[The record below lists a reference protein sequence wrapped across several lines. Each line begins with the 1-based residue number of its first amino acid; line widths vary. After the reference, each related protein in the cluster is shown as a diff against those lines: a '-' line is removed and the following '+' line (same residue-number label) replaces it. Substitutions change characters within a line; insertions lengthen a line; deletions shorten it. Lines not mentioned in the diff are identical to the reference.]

1 MILPKKVL
9 HKAIVCSICQAA
21 LDSCTYRYLTA
32 KGKEI
37 DRKHEDILQ
46 DRAWKK
52 GYNDCAGNVKDPV
65 KRCGEKAACI

>member
-1 MILPKKVL
+1 VISPKKVL
-9 HKAIVCSICQAA
+9 HKAIVCSICEAA
-21 LDSCTYRYLTA
+21 LDSCTNGYLTA

-46 DRAWKK
+46 DRAWNK